1 MEGFPAGPFLLYG
14 GRIDAGKGCA
24 ELVEFFNGYKHD
36 GGTADLVLMG
46 ARLMPLPPV
55 PWIRYAGMLSEA
67 DRLRALETA
76 TVVVVPSPLESLSL
90 LALEAMAVGTPVLCN
105 ARADVLVDHCRR
117 SNAGLFYENRDE
129 FVECA
134 SLLLA
139 DRGLRERMGRNG
151 VTYVRNNYHWD
162 VILAKYDR
170 LMAALPG
177 PASGTPAR

>member
-1 MEGFPAGPFLLYG
+1 
-14 GRIDAGKGCA
+14 
-24 ELVEFFNGYKHD
+24 
-36 GGTADLVLMG
+36 
-46 ARLMPLPPV
+46 
-55 PWIRYAGMLSEA
+55 
-67 DRLRALETA
+67 
-76 TVVVVPSPLESLSL
+76 
-90 LALEAMAVGTPVLCN
+90 MAVGTPVLCN